1 MVSDVFKNCKVQY
14 AYNQRQKIYSIK
26 VTLDGRPR
34 IITMRVG
41 DDFSEISLADLDGKV
56 LEVIREEED
65 RGITMSKT
73 G

>member
-1 MVSDVFKNCKVQY
+1 
-14 AYNQRQKIYSIK
+14 

-41 DDFSEISLADLDGKV
+41 DDFLEVSLSDLKGNV
-56 LEVIREEED
+56 LEIIREDEGK
-65 RGITMSKT
+65 GITMSKK